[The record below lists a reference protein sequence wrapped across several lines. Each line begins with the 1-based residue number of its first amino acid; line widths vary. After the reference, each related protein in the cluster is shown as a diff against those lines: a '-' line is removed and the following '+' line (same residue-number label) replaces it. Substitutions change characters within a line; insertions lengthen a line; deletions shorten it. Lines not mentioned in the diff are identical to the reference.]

1 MFWQI
6 KARALWSETLH
17 SLRSRCGPVTA
28 TSQEDPGQVTS
39 QGRACWLVVRTSRA
53 LQCLEQEQLF
63 LLAVLL
69 FHLTSVLKGLGPEG
83 WVLSPC
89 SPCSCVLQ
97 RPLPRRDCFC
107 GARGRRPRIRTS
119 TCRTSTS
126 GECPATASQ
135 PISFPRCLPPTPAP
149 DGDLSSHLPHGSGLL
164 RWEVTQCRQRSPSAA
179 DHSVQGSLA
188 GNSAQRIMCSRRRAL
203 AFKVLATCQ
212 GLV

>member
-1 MFWQI
+1 MAQSQV
-6 KARALWSETLH
+6 RE
-17 SLRSRCGPVTA
+17 RSRHCHFPGGPWA
-28 TSQEDPGQVTS
+28 GDFSGK
-39 QGRACWLVVRTSRA
+39 CWSVVRTSRG

-69 FHLTSVLKGLGPEG
+69 SRLTPVLKGLSPEV

-89 SPCSCVLQ
+89 SPCSCVPQ

-135 PISFPRCLPPTPAP
+135 PISFPRCVPPAP
-149 DGDLSSHLPHGSGLL
+149 DGDLSSHLPSSPGSAPWVRAAEAGSHAVQAAVSLL
-164 RWEVTQCRQRSPSAA
+164 SRPFRSGVSCR
-179 DHSVQGSLA
+179 
-188 GNSAQRIMCSRRRAL
+188 
-203 AFKVLATCQ
+203 
-212 GLV
+212 